1 MIALIR
7 ISRSEFMKKALAIT
21 LAILLGLLLSTAVRA
36 ETLKKNL
43 VPADASWVIH
53 LDLEQ
58 LLSSRFFN
66 QIMGTEGWD
75 KVEEKNATFEKK
87 FRINLLKDIKGV
99 TVYGKGH
106 DEESAVACISGRLD
120 KDHLLRLLGM
130 DEAHIEI
137 PYGSF
142 TMHNWDGEAF
152 GAFVGNDLAVITKG
166 EDILK
171 HALDVISGKAA
182 DITNSEAASLIGRAP
197 ADSFVTAVARNIS
210 DLLGDEQD
218 DHSAILKKAES
229 ALLHVAERGDD
240 LFLGAEMSV
249 TSPKDAENIEQMLKG
264 LLAMVDMYKDNI
276 PAGIKIPE
284 DIKISRAGNY
294 VRVEMSYPTAEAIKL
309 IAEKGHFPFRFVA
322 GVFPPFLP

>member
-1 MIALIR
+1 
-7 ISRSEFMKKALAIT
+7 MKKALAIT
-21 LAILLGLLLSTAVRA
+21 MAILFGLLLSTAVRA
-36 ETLKKNL
+36 ETLKKNI
-43 VPADASWVIH
+43 VPADADWIIH

-58 LLSSRFFN
+58 LLSSRLFN
-66 QIMGTEGWD
+66 HIIGADGWD
-75 KVEEKNATFEKK
+75 EVEKRNATFEKK
-87 FRINLLKDIKGV
+87 FRINLLKDIKSV

-106 DEESAVACISGRLD
+106 DEESAVACISGRFD
-120 KDHLLRLLGM
+120 KDHLLQLLGM
-130 DEAHIEI
+130 DEAHKEI
-137 PYGSF
+137 PYADF

-152 GAFVGNDLAVITKG
+152 GAFVGDDLAVITKS

-171 HALDVISGKAA
+171 QALDVISGKAA
-182 DITNSEAASLIGRAP
+182 DITRSDAASLISRAP
-197 ADSFVTAVARNIS
+197 ADSFVTAVARNIP

-264 LLAMVDMYKDNI
+264 LLALVDMYKDDI

-284 DIKISRAGNY
+284 DIKISRTGNN
-294 VRVEMSYPTAEAIKL
+294 VLVEMSYPTAEAIKL
-309 IAEKGHFPFRFVA
+309 IAEKGRFPFRFVA
-322 GVFPPFLP
+322 GVFFPFLP